1 MVQRRSGAVHLDSI
15 FIDEGFGTLDGETL
29 DTAMKALAMIRSSG
43 RLIGIISH
51 VSELRGRIASR
62 IEVTGDGA
70 GFAQAAIKV

>member
-1 MVQRRSGAVHLDSI
+1 MAWRSGSFLEMCIRDR
-15 FIDEGFGTLDGETL
+15 

>member
-1 MVQRRSGAVHLDSI
+1 
-15 FIDEGFGTLDGETL
+15 
-29 DTAMKALAMIRSSG
+29 MKALAMIRSSG

-70 GFAQAAIKV
+70 GFAQAAIKM